1 MEASSLRTVDG
12 VELAIWTLPGDAVPE
27 FLLVH
32 GLASNAR
39 LWDGVARGLHAEG
52 HGVVSL
58 DLRGHGESAKPS
70 DGFDFETMTADL
82 AGLIA
87 ARMTAPVIAAGQ
99 SFGGNLVI
107 ELAARYP
114 DLVSGVVCVDGGF
127 VDLQSAWPDWDE
139 ALGMLTPPS
148 LDDVREEALA
158 GSGAERYPG
167 WPPEGVAAQL
177 ANLEVISDGRVRRRL
192 SLENHLKILRA
203 MWEQAP
209 AEVATKVK
217 VPVLILVAENGPP
230 RHPAQ
235 VDHFAAG
242 LAKSRVIS
250 MAGHHDLHA
259 EQPDNVVDEITN
271 ALNDG
276 FLQ

>member
-1 MEASSLRTVDG
+1 MEASSFRTVDG
-12 VELAIWTLPGDAVPE
+12 VELAIWTLAGDDVPE

-39 LWDGVARGLHAEG
+39 LWDGVARGLHARG

-58 DLRGHGESAKPS
+58 DLRGHGMSAKPS

-87 ARMTAPVIAAGQ
+87 TSMTAPIVAAGQ

-127 VDLQSAWPDWDE
+127 VDLKSAWPDWDQ
-139 ALGMLTPPS
+139 ALQVLTPPS
-148 LDDVREEALA
+148 LENLRGEALA
-158 GSGAERYPG
+158 GRGAEHYPG
-167 WPPEGVAAQL
+167 WPAEGVAAQL
-177 ANLEVISDGRVRRRL
+177 ANLEVRADGTVRRRL

-203 MWEQAP
+203 MWEQSP
-209 AEVATKVK
+209 AEVATRVK
-217 VPVLILVAENGPP
+217 VPVLILVAQNGPP

-235 VDHFAAG
+235 VDQFAAG
-242 LAKSRVIS
+242 LAKSRVIH

>member
-1 MEASSLRTVDG
+1 
-12 VELAIWTLPGDAVPE
+12 
-27 FLLVH
+27 
-32 GLASNAR
+32 
-39 LWDGVARGLHAEG
+39 
-52 HGVVSL
+52 
-58 DLRGHGESAKPS
+58 
-70 DGFDFETMTADL
+70 MTAEL
-82 AGLIA
+82 TGLIA
-87 ARMTAPVIAAGQ
+87 TRMTAPVVAAGQ

-127 VDLQSAWPDWDE
+127 VDLKSAWPDWEE
-139 ALGMLTPPS
+139 ALQLLTPPS
-148 LDDVREEALA
+148 LDDLREEALA
-158 GSGAERYPG
+158 SRGAEQYPG

-177 ANLEVISDGRVRRRL
+177 ANLEVLSDGTVRRRL

-203 MWEQAP
+203 MWEQLP
-209 AEVATKVK
+209 AEVATRVK

-242 LAKSRVIS
+242 LAKSRVIP

>member
-1 MEASSLRTVDG
+1 
-12 VELAIWTLPGDAVPE
+12 
-27 FLLVH
+27 
-32 GLASNAR
+32 
-39 LWDGVARGLHAEG
+39 
-52 HGVVSL
+52 
-58 DLRGHGESAKPS
+58 
-70 DGFDFETMTADL
+70 
-82 AGLIA
+82 
-87 ARMTAPVIAAGQ
+87 
-99 SFGGNLVI
+99 
-107 ELAARYP
+107 
-114 DLVSGVVCVDGGF
+114 LVSGVVCVDGGF
-127 VDLQSAWPDWDE
+127 VDLKSAWPDWDE
-139 ALGMLTPPS
+139 ALQMLTPPS

-158 GSGAERYPG
+158 GRGAERYPG

-177 ANLEVISDGRVRRRL
+177 ANLEVLSDGRVRRRL

-242 LAKSRVIS
+242 LAKSRVIP